1 MYSLADEGRFILEE
15 PSRRLDFEE
24 YRTQYRKDYAR
35 IIHSPC
41 FRRLIGKTQLFPGK
55 ESDFFRNRLTHSL
68 EVAQIAKSIAIRI
81 NNRFKAPRG
90 YPKVQINT
98 DLVEIAGLAHDL
110 GHPPFGHQGEAAL
123 DFCMREFGGFEGNAQ
138 TLRILTKLE
147 KKIVNPESPN
157 GFHNKK
163 DIRPGLNLTYRSL
176 ASILKYD
183 NEIPRTLNGRQ
194 EYAAKYQNNIISPVK
209 GFYYTESD
217 IVKEIKT
224 QILNYPEKK
233 IKTIECQIMD
243 LADDI
248 AYSTYDLED
257 GLKAEFYNIFDI
269 IFTDEE
275 IIKNISEKVSQTF
288 SKVYTPEQIR
298 DVLIDLF
305 YAAIKPAHFEDIEIN
320 NNNFGDY
327 FLISALG
334 AYKAC
339 KKVSN
344 DGNLR
349 TSLTS
354 GLVGQFIRGINFEY
368 NKEEPKLSR
377 VYLNDDIKLKVET
390 LKRFNYESQI
400 QSPRLK
406 IVEFRGKEIVKYIFD
421 ILYEGDNFQLMPSDC
436 RRNFELANDEEKP
449 RVICDY
455 IAGMTDNYCIEFYG
469 RLNSENAETIFKPF

>member
-1 MYSLADEGRFILEE
+1 MYSPKDEGRFIIEE

-24 YRTQYRKDYAR
+24 YRTPYRKDYAR

-90 YPKVQINT
+90 YPKVAINT

-123 DFCMREFGGFEGNAQ
+123 DYCMRDCGGFEGNAQ
-138 TLRILTKLE
+138 TLRILAKLE
-147 KKIVNPESPN
+147 KKIVNPESPL
-157 GFHNKK
+157 GFHNQK
-163 DIRPGLNLTYRSL
+163 DIRLGLNLTFRSL
-176 ASILKYD
+176 ASIIKYD
-183 NEIPRTLNGRQ
+183 NEIPKTLAERLD
-194 EYAAKYQNNIISPVK
+194 YAAKYQNNKIAPVK

-224 QILNYPEKK
+224 QILNSKDNK
-233 IKTIECQIMD
+233 LKTIECQIMD
-243 LADDI
+243 VADDI

-257 GLKAEFYNIFDI
+257 GLKAEFYNIFDL

-275 IIKNISEKVSQTF
+275 IVKNISDKVSQAL
-288 SKVYTPEQIR
+288 SKPFTNDQIR

-305 YAAIKPAHFEDIEIN
+305 YTALKPPRFENIEIN
-320 NNNFGDY
+320 NNNFEDY
-327 FLISALG
+327 FLMSAQG
-334 AYKAC
+334 AYNTC
-339 KKVSN
+339 KKVSK

-349 TSLTS
+349 TTLTS

-368 NKEEPKLSR
+368 NKEEPKLSK

-406 IVEFRGKEIVKYIFD
+406 IVEFRGKEIVKYIFET
-421 ILYEGDNFQLMPSDC
+421 LSEEDNFQLMPTDC
-436 RRNFELANDEEKP
+436 RKNFELVNDSEKP

-455 IAGMTDNYCIEFYG
+455 IAGMTYNYCIEFYG
-469 RLNSENAETIFKPF
+469 RLTSENAETIFKPF

>member
-15 PSRRLDFEE
+15 PSRRLDLEE
-24 YRTQYRKDYAR
+24 YRTPYRKDYAR
-35 IIHSPC
+35 IIHSPA

-90 YPKVQINT
+90 YPKINIDT

-147 KKIVNPESPN
+147 KKIVNPESPY

-176 ASILKYD
+176 ASIVKYD
-183 NEIPRTLNGRQ
+183 NEIPRTLDGRS

-224 QILNYPEKK
+224 QILNNPDNKL
-233 IKTIECQIMD
+233 KTIECQIMD

-257 GLKAEFYNIFDI
+257 GLKAEFYNLFDI
-269 IFTDEE
+269 IFTDKE

-288 SKVYTPEQIR
+288 SKEYTPEQIR

-305 YAAIKPAHFEDIEIN
+305 YEAIKPAHFEGIEIN
-320 NNNFGDY
+320 NDNFEDF

-339 KKVSN
+339 KEVSN
-344 DGNLR
+344 NGNLR
-349 TSLTS
+349 TTLTS

-377 VYLNDDIKLKVET
+377 VYLNNDIKLKVET

-406 IVEFRGKEIVKYIFD
+406 IVEFRGKEIVKYIFEKLKED
-421 ILYEGDNFQLMPSDC
+421 DNFQLMPSDC
-436 RRNFELANDEEKP
+436 RRNFEHANDAEKP

-469 RLNSENAETIFKPF
+469 RLTSENAETIFKPY